1 MCLICVVFLIIN
13 VTLKGEKKNV
23 VIFYSFLFLLL
34 TCVLREVKYM
44 YECVCKCVLKKK
56 SFYLSLSFFRFSLLA
71 SFFSFPFFSFLFL
84 IIFYGGCVFFPFSSL
99 LFFLFLFLFF
109 SFLFL

>member
-1 MCLICVVFLIIN
+1 
-13 VTLKGEKKNV
+13 
-23 VIFYSFLFLLL
+23 
-34 TCVLREVKYM
+34 M

-56 SFYLSLSFFRFSLLA
+56 NLSIDLYLSFVSPFSLL
-71 SFFSFPFFSFLFL
+71 SFLFLSFPFFSFLFL

-99 LFFLFLFLFF
+99 LFFSFSFSFSFF